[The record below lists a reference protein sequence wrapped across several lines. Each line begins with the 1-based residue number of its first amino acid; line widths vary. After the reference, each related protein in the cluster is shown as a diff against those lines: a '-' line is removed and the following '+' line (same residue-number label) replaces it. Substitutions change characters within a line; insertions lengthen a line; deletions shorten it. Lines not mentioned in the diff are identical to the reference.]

1 MKNCHCDSNCGN
13 LHVSLVDQLRG
24 QFMLQENSPTRE
36 QRLMLSSKGMKYVKG
51 LRQEVATMSVPQLC
65 KVDNSL
71 NLINS
76 SQSFLSLSRSHK
88 FVSNAFLL
96 VEI

>member
-1 MKNCHCDSNCGN
+1 MKNCHSNCDN
-13 LHVSLVDQLRG
+13 LFLVNGYENDLL
-24 QFMLQENSPTRE
+24 LQENSPTRE

-71 NLINS
+71 YLS
-76 SQSFLSLSRSHK
+76 YKSKSFLSLSLSY
-88 FVSNAFLL
+88 L
-96 VEI
+96 

>member
-1 MKNCHCDSNCGN
+1 
-13 LHVSLVDQLRG
+13 
-24 QFMLQENSPTRE
+24 MLQENSPTRE

-71 NLINS
+71 YLS
-76 SQSFLSLSRSHK
+76 YKSKSFLSLSLSY
-88 FVSNAFLL
+88 L
-96 VEI
+96 